1 MSAYFCAIVEC
12 ALFYRKKL
20 SNMEEKLIKSVQI
33 LAFYNRRLGE
43 ILSYISSS
51 SLSDMADFTA
61 FEMEERIAKI
71 KSTQY

>member
-12 ALFYRKKL
+12 ALFHREQL
-20 SNMEEKLIKSVQI
+20 SYIEEKLIKSIQI

-43 ILSYISSS
+43 ILLNIIP

-61 FEMEERIAKI
+61 HEMEEQIAKI
-71 KSTQY
+71 KKS